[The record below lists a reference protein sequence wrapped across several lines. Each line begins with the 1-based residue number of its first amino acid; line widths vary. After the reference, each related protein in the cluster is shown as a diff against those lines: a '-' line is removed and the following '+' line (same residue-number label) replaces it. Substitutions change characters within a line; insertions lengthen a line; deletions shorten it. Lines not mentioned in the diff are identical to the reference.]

1 MRAGLLI
8 GVAALASVG
17 SALFWAGRASAA
29 DGDGQ
34 NNFASVQASG
44 GTLTIQADHTYWT
57 PPAHSRWATTGE
69 TTPPPGKPNPNQPY
83 GCTYSAGG
91 ASATA
96 TLGVGGPQPGQWV
109 FPVCSGPGAIDPM
122 PPFWVSGAT
131 PPAAVVVQ
139 TSPVVVAQQA
149 VKHLGLT
156 SPQVEMAPPDGSPQ
170 LVGVATWLWVDPA
183 GWHPVS
189 ASASAGGVTTTAT
202 AAPTKVVW
210 DMGDGATVTCD
221 GPGTPYDPADPGGST
236 ACSYT
241 WPAPGSY
248 TVTATAYWSVTW
260 TAVGAPGGG
269 NLGVMAGPPAEVSVT
284 VTQSEAI
291 NTVGTGNTVGAG
303 GG

>member
-1 MRAGLLI
+1 MRPRLLI
-8 GVAALASVG
+8 PAVLVAMVAFMLADAG
-17 SALFWAGRASAA
+17 SAWAG
-29 DGDGQ
+29 DGYGQ
-34 NNFASVQASG
+34 DNYANAQASG
-44 GTLTIQADHTYWT
+44 GQLTVQADHTYWT
-57 PPAHSRWATTGE
+57 PPARSRWATAGE
-69 TTPPPGKPNPNQPY
+69 AAPLPGKPNPNQPY
-83 GCTYSAGG
+83 GCTYAVLGQ
-91 ASATA
+91 SATQL
-96 TLGVGGPQPGQWV
+96 LGVGGPTPGHWV
-109 FPVCSGPGAIDPM
+109 IPTCAGPGAIDPL

-139 TSPVVVAQQA
+139 TNPVVVAQQA
-149 VKHLGLT
+149 VKHLGLS

-221 GPGTPYDPADPGGST
+221 GPGTPYRPADAGGST

-248 TVTATAYWSVTW
+248 TVTATAYWAVTW
-260 TAVGAPGGG
+260 TAVGASGGG
-269 NLGVMAGPPAEVSVT
+269 NLGVMAGPPAEVPVT

-291 NTVGTGNTVGAG
+291 NTVGAGITVGAG

>member
-1 MRAGLLI
+1 MRAWILTA
-8 GVAALASVG
+8 VAVLASVG
-17 SALFWAGRASAA
+17 PVLVWPGRAWAA

-34 NNFASVQASG
+34 NNSAAVQASG
-44 GTLTIQADHTYWT
+44 GQLTIQADHIYWT
-57 PPAHSRWATTGE
+57 PPVHSRWATAGNS
-69 TTPPPGKPNPNQPY
+69 TPPPGKPNPNQPY

-149 VKHLGLT
+149 VKHLGLS

-170 LVGVATWLWVDPA
+170 LVGVATWLWVDPT

-202 AAPTKVVW
+202 ATPTKVVW
-210 DMGDGATVTCD
+210 DMGDGHSVACD
-221 GPGTPYDPADPGGST
+221 GPGTPYSASDPSATTD
-236 ACSYT
+236 CSYV
-241 WPAPGSY
+241 WPQAGSFA
-248 TVTATAYWSVTW
+248 VTATIYWSVTW
-260 TAVGAPGGG
+260 TASGAAGGG
-269 NLGVMAGPPAEVSVT
+269 SLGVQAGPGSTVPVT
-284 VTQSEAI
+284 VTESQAI
-291 NTVGTGNTVGAG
+291 NTPTAG
-303 GG
+303 GD

>member
-8 GVAALASVG
+8 AVGVVAA
-17 SALFWAGRASAA
+17 AGPVLVWPGRSWAA

-34 NNFASVQASG
+34 NNSAAVQASG
-44 GTLTIQADHTYWT
+44 GQLTIQADHTYWT
-57 PPAHSRWATTGE
+57 PPAHSRWATAGNS
-69 TTPPPGKPNPNQPY
+69 TPPPGKPNPNQPY
-83 GCTYSAGG
+83 GCTYAVLGQSATQLLGAGG
-91 ASATA
+91 PT
-96 TLGVGGPQPGQWV
+96 PGHWV
-109 FPVCSGPGAIDPM
+109 IPTCAGPGAIDPM

-139 TSPVVVAQQA
+139 ASPVVVAQQA
-149 VKHLGLT
+149 VKHLGLS
-156 SPQVEMAPPDGSPQ
+156 SPPVEMAPPDGSPQ
-170 LVGVATWLWVDPA
+170 LVGVATWLWVDPT

-241 WPAPGSY
+241 WPTPGSY

-260 TAVGAPGGG
+260 TAVGAAGGG
-269 NLGVMAGPPAEVSVT
+269 NLGVMAGPPAEVPVT

-291 NTVGTGNTVGAG
+291 NTVGSGNAVGAG